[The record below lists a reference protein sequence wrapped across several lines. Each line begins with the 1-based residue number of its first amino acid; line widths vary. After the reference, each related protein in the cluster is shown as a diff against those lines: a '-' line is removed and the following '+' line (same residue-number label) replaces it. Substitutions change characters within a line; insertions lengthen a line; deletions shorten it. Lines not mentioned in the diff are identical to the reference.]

1 MGIQQ
6 DIIKYYGEIWRKMNQ
21 DSDLRTLQKMN
32 PLFAIRQ
39 ENFENRASIVWD
51 LAAAV
56 VVL

>member
-39 ENFENRASIVWD
+39 ENFENRASIV
-51 LAAAV
+51 
-56 VVL
+56 